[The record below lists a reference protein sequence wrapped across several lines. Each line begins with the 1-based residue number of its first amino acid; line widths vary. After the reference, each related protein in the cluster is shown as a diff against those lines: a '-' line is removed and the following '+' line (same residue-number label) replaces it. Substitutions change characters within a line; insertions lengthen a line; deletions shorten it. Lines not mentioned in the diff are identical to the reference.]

1 MFRKILI
8 VVLLFALLLTSC
20 TQYVFDFDD
29 WFNNLPEKEITI
41 DEIARGINQEKLNED
56 IKAEIE
62 GTKDVSGLIATATTE
77 RPRTLN
83 TSVLQSKALV
93 PSTIYFIVEFD
104 NYESS
109 NNTVISSGSMLLEAI
124 GLVQDDST
132 ISLQTYSAIT
142 TSPMVTTTSSRGQY
156 RTENVSISIPSAT
169 ISGSVTI
176 SENGFIDNITITIS
190 TPEEHSGSTITIG
203 NTEIPMDQVSG
214 GISEG
219 FNGMFAG
226 GYGTAENPYEISN
239 ARQFL
244 NLGNEDVQELIK
256 NNNDGLYFELIN
268 DIDLRDHTG
277 YAARF
282 ISGTLDGNYHRIICG
297 DGMPFM
303 FEYSYE
309 DMTFENINI
318 VFGEGTVTR
327 LFTYP
332 AISSEG
338 SVYGLVN
345 TGAGN
350 DNLYLY
356 DKPSMNLTF
365 NDVDFIAPGNTDY
378 IFGDN
383 NFALYISNIG
393 AFDIFVDEELYYSSL
408 PAIYTSGDSDTNRE
422 FLDFNVTLENCDV
435 SGNFIGGFGGSGAA
449 IFTGG
454 QFLGAHVKLENCN
467 YDGTIEGLNVSMV
480 VANSSGCNTSGSS
493 IEAVNVTGGTVIA
506 YSGRGS
512 LSYANSNEEIPGVS
526 GEYIGADGKSEILVN
541 NSALNDVLEITGIQG
556 GTDVNYYEIKL
567 FLPSMFWYDNI
578 NDTEWTARTDSNT
591 FTIKIA
597 PDILESSEIYIAKV
611 LSKTDADNLALNNP
625 LFADI
630 PETSWDRTS
639 GSFPYAFINDSEKSI
654 VYMVIDYS
662 PLIRMYSD
670 DGAVTSVDELKYPSR
685 LIILARNSNDGV
697 VGVSD
702 AIDIK

>member
-62 GTKDVSGLIATATTE
+62 GTKDVPGLIATAKTE

-132 ISLQTYSAIT
+132 ISLKTYSAIT

-176 SENGFIDNITITIS
+176 SENGSIDNITITIS

-256 NNNDGLYFELIN
+256 NNNDGLYFELIK
-268 DIDLRDHTG
+268 DIDLRNHTG

-282 ISGTLDGNYHRIICG
+282 ISGTLDGNNHRIICG

-309 DMTFENINI
+309 DMTFEDINI
-318 VFGEGTVTR
+318 EFGEGTVTR

-365 NDVDFIAPGNTDY
+365 NNVDFIAPGNTDY

-480 VANSSGCNTSGSS
+480 VANSSGCNTLGSS

-611 LSKTDADNLALNNP
+611 LSKTDADNLAPNNP

-639 GSFPYAFINDSEKSI
+639 GSFPYAFIKDSETSI